1 MKTIYKATV
10 ASTLLVATAC
20 GATTSATTVRDGQ
33 GPNIDRSTQITP
45 GELGHRFLKIIES
58 TDNFD
63 QLTATSIRNAVGTRF
78 DSAADDT
85 SGFYTLMMPSGDWQY
100 SVTYNLDDSR
110 PQYSNVA
117 IELIRSKETSEING
131 PPCGLDL
138 STYQSSLSAMGFK
151 AEPISYN
158 EIGWAVALNYV
169 RNNVRVQIIPQH
181 LASTENQSARDCVK
195 ALSIHKFGG

>member
-1 MKTIYKATV
+1 
-10 ASTLLVATAC
+10 
-20 GATTSATTVRDGQ
+20 
-33 GPNIDRSTQITP
+33 
-45 GELGHRFLKIIES
+45 
-58 TDNFD
+58 
-63 QLTATSIRNAVGTRF
+63 
-78 DSAADDT
+78 
-85 SGFYTLMMPSGDWQY
+85 MMPSGDWQY